1 VDACPLYA
9 LDAGPLEELQKKYGA
24 VKAVK
29 GFAASPK
36 TKPSIIFK
44 PRY

>member
-9 LDAGPLEELQKKYGA
+9 LDAGPLEQLRDKYGDA
-24 VKAVK
+24 TQAE
-29 GFAASPK
+29 GFISGATIPA
-36 TKPSIIFK
+36 IVFK